1 MSIKKL
7 NLAILLVGALALFQ
21 TGCSGTRVGD
31 YSVESYNQNPLSVAI
46 PEDVDTAGAI
56 RAAESAL
63 VARRWVIIDKGD
75 EHVTGKLRHRR
86 FDATVNIK
94 VEDRHLV
101 IYSDSLYQDREKNE
115 MTPAVP
121 YGWLK
126 YLQEDIQKSIPYQ
139 AYRSS

>member
-1 MSIKKL
+1 MLLRKL
-7 NLAILLVGALALFQ
+7 NLAILFVGVLGLFQ
-21 TGCSGTRVGD
+21 TACSGTRVGD

-46 PEDVDTAGAI
+46 PEDVDNAGAI
-56 RAAESAL
+56 KVAESVL
-63 VARRWVIIDKGD
+63 IARRWIVIDKGD
-75 EHVTGKLRHRR
+75 DHITGKLRHRR

-94 VEDRHLV
+94 VEERHLV
-101 IYSDSLYQDREKNE
+101 LYSDSLYQDRETNE

-139 AYRSS
+139 ALRSG

>member
-1 MSIKKL
+1 MPIRKL
-7 NLAILLVGALALFQ
+7 NLATLLIGVMALFL
-21 TGCSGTRVGD
+21 TACSGTRVGD
-31 YSVESYNQNPLSVAI
+31 HSVESYNQNPLSVAI
-46 PEDVDTAGAI
+46 PEDVDNAGAI

-63 VARRWVIIDKGD
+63 VARRWVITDKGD
-75 EHVTGKLRHRR
+75 DHVTGKLRHRR

-101 IYSDSLYQDREKNE
+101 IYSDSLYQDRETNQ

-126 YLQEDIQKSIPYQ
+126 YLQEDIEKSIPFEV
-139 AYRSS
+139 YRSG